1 MYKQCACRLICAR
14 ARVAASRARARRR
27 RGARAREMDDDESV
41 RDVVRALTK
50 NRGARAT
57 TTRAS
62 ANAARTVESFA
73 RSFARGAASTRDDD
87 DDDDDA
93 TPGRRLATD
102 ATDARALDDEEA
114 ALDAELDATTRAMDA
129 RDGGASATTRAM
141 DARDGDARDGDDGDA
156 GAAMRARDAPKM
168 WRARYVDEVEA
179 PRRGRERSRATPTL
193 ADAFG
198 TRRGDVELAMASI
211 PAVSARDA
219 VRGKSLSER
228 LSRVVSRVDE
238 IQSSVDEAKRLLGMD

>member
-14 ARVAASRARARRR
+14 ARVAGSRARARRR

-73 RSFARGAASTRDDD
+73 RSFARVDAA
-87 DDDDDA
+87 
-93 TPGRRLATD
+93 PGRRLATE

-114 ALDAELDATTRAMDA
+114 ARDAELEARTRAMDA
-129 RDGGASATTRAM
+129 RDGG
-141 DARDGDARDGDDGDA
+141 ARDGDDGDA

>member
-14 ARVAASRARARRR
+14 ARVAGSRARARRR

-73 RSFARGAASTRDDD
+73 RSFARGDASTRDDD

-114 ALDAELDATTRAMDA
+114 ALDAELDAMTRAMDA
-129 RDGGASATTRAM
+129 RDGG
-141 DARDGDARDGDDGDA
+141 ARDGDDGDA

>member
-1 MYKQCACRLICAR
+1 MYKQCACRLIC
-14 ARVAASRARARRR
+14 
-27 RGARAREMDDDESV
+27 ARAREMDDDESV

-62 ANAARTVESFA
+62 ANAARTVE
-73 RSFARGAASTRDDD
+73 SFARGAASTRDDD

-114 ALDAELDATTRAMDA
+114 ALDAELDAMTRAMDA
-129 RDGGASATTRAM
+129 RDGG
-141 DARDGDARDGDDGDA
+141 ARDGDDGDA

>member
-1 MYKQCACRLICAR
+1 M
-14 ARVAASRARARRR
+14 
-27 RGARAREMDDDESV
+27 
-41 RDVVRALTK
+41 
-50 NRGARAT
+50 
-57 TTRAS
+57 
-62 ANAARTVESFA
+62 
-73 RSFARGAASTRDDD
+73 
-87 DDDDDA
+87 
-93 TPGRRLATD
+93 
-102 ATDARALDDEEA
+102 
-114 ALDAELDATTRAMDA
+114 TRAMDA

-141 DARDGDARDGDDGDA
+141 DARDGGARDGDDGDA

>member
-1 MYKQCACRLICAR
+1 MYTQCACRLICAR
-14 ARVAASRARARRR
+14 ARVAGSRARARRR

-114 ALDAELDATTRAMDA
+114 ALDAELDAMTRAMDA
-129 RDGGASATTRAM
+129 RDGG
-141 DARDGDARDGDDGDA
+141 ARDGDDGDA

>member
-1 MYKQCACRLICAR
+1 
-14 ARVAASRARARRR
+14 
-27 RGARAREMDDDESV
+27 MDDDESV

-73 RSFARGAASTRDDD
+73 RSFARGDASTRDDD

-114 ALDAELDATTRAMDA
+114 ALDAELD
-129 RDGGASATTRAM
+129 ATTRAM

>member
-1 MYKQCACRLICAR
+1 MG
-14 ARVAASRARARRR
+14 
-27 RGARAREMDDDESV
+27 RGR
-41 RDVVRALTK
+41 
-50 NRGARAT
+50 
-57 TTRAS
+57 
-62 ANAARTVESFA
+62 
-73 RSFARGAASTRDDD
+73 
-87 DDDDDA
+87 
-93 TPGRRLATD
+93 
-102 ATDARALDDEEA
+102 
-114 ALDAELDATTRAMDA
+114 
-129 RDGGASATTRAM
+129 
-141 DARDGDARDGDDGDA
+141 GDDGACGGQAAVAQKVKLTCIEWPAA
-156 GAAMRARDAPKM
+156 GVAMRARDAPKM

>member
-1 MYKQCACRLICAR
+1 MYKQCACRLMCAR
-14 ARVAASRARARRR
+14 ARVAGSRARARRR

-73 RSFARGAASTRDDD
+73 RGAASTRDDD

-114 ALDAELDATTRAMDA
+114 ALDAELDAMTRAMDA

-141 DARDGDARDGDDGDA
+141 DARDGGARDGDDGDA

>member
-1 MYKQCACRLICAR
+1 
-14 ARVAASRARARRR
+14 
-27 RGARAREMDDDESV
+27 
-41 RDVVRALTK
+41 
-50 NRGARAT
+50 
-57 TTRAS
+57 
-62 ANAARTVESFA
+62 
-73 RSFARGAASTRDDD
+73 
-87 DDDDDA
+87 
-93 TPGRRLATD
+93 
-102 ATDARALDDEEA
+102 
-114 ALDAELDATTRAMDA
+114 
-129 RDGGASATTRAM
+129 
-141 DARDGDARDGDDGDA
+141 
-156 GAAMRARDAPKM
+156 MRARDAPKM

>member
-1 MYKQCACRLICAR
+1 
-14 ARVAASRARARRR
+14 
-27 RGARAREMDDDESV
+27 MDDDESV

-73 RSFARGAASTRDDD
+73 RSFARVDAA
-87 DDDDDA
+87 
-93 TPGRRLATD
+93 PGRRLATE

-129 RDGGASATTRAM
+129 RDGG
-141 DARDGDARDGDDGDA
+141 ARDGDDGDA

>member
-14 ARVAASRARARRR
+14 ARVAGSRARARRR

-73 RSFARGAASTRDDD
+73 RSFARGDASTRDDD

-114 ALDAELDATTRAMDA
+114 ALDAELDAMTRAMDA
-129 RDGGASATTRAM
+129 RDGEIGRASC
-141 DARDGDARDGDDGDA
+141 
-156 GAAMRARDAPKM
+156 
-168 WRARYVDEVEA
+168 
-179 PRRGRERSRATPTL
+179 RER
-193 ADAFG
+193 
-198 TRRGDVELAMASI
+198 V
-211 PAVSARDA
+211 
-219 VRGKSLSER
+219 
-228 LSRVVSRVDE
+228 
-238 IQSSVDEAKRLLGMD
+238 

>member
-1 MYKQCACRLICAR
+1 
-14 ARVAASRARARRR
+14 
-27 RGARAREMDDDESV
+27 MDDDESV

-62 ANAARTVESFA
+62 ANAARTVE
-73 RSFARGAASTRDDD
+73 SFARGAASTRDDD

-129 RDGGASATTRAM
+129 RDGG
-141 DARDGDARDGDDGDA
+141 ARDGDDGDA

>member
-1 MYKQCACRLICAR
+1 
-14 ARVAASRARARRR
+14 
-27 RGARAREMDDDESV
+27 MDDDESV

-62 ANAARTVESFA
+62 ANAARTVESVA

-129 RDGGASATTRAM
+129 RDGG
-141 DARDGDARDGDDGDA
+141 ARDGDDGDA

>member
-1 MYKQCACRLICAR
+1 
-14 ARVAASRARARRR
+14 
-27 RGARAREMDDDESV
+27 MDDDESV

-62 ANAARTVESFA
+62 ANAARTVESVA

-114 ALDAELDATTRAMDA
+114 ALDAELDAM
-129 RDGGASATTRAM
+129 TRAM

>member
-1 MYKQCACRLICAR
+1 MA
-14 ARVAASRARARRR
+14 
-27 RGARAREMDDDESV
+27 DDESV

-62 ANAARTVESFA
+62 AHAARTVE
-73 RSFARGAASTRDDD
+73 SFARGAASTRDDD

-114 ALDAELDATTRAMDA
+114 ALDAELDAMTRAMDA
-129 RDGGASATTRAM
+129 RDGG
-141 DARDGDARDGDDGDA
+141 ARDGDDGDA